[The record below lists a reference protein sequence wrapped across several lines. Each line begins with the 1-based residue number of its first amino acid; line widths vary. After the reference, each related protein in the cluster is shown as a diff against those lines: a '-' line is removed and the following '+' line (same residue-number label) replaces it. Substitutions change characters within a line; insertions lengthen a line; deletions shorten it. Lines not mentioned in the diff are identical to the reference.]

1 VGDRLLALKHD
12 DPGGRCQLT
21 DQRSSLRIQRF
32 ERKWYPY
39 RLQCSGCTN
48 AEGAASSMGIQGLL
62 PHLKGCSRSIH
73 VRDYKG
79 RKVVVD
85 GYSWLHKGAY
95 TCARELCE
103 GIYTDRQASSGYPM
117 DSM

>member
-1 VGDRLLALKHD
+1 
-12 DPGGRCQLT
+12 
-21 DQRSSLRIQRF
+21 
-32 ERKWYPY
+32 
-39 RLQCSGCTN
+39 
-48 AEGAASSMGIQGLL
+48 MGIQGLL